1 MRRCGAK
8 AQAVVPAV
16 MGEVWRV
23 CWRACWSGLLMAAL
37 ASADD
42 AGIAASSQNLRL
54 RGGVVVGGCSDVGRG
69 CPFGSSTSAL
79 FCPCER
85 IRVCKLLALTAGT
98 KCELGVCLV
107 YVCVGEFEL
116 CEYARTHMQ
125 RCLWVRMVCGV
136 WCVVEVCQ
144 CASEA

>member
-23 CWRACWSGLLMAAL
+23 CWWVCWSGLLMAAL

-54 RGGVVVGGCSDVGRG
+54 RGGGVVGGCSDVGHG
-69 CPFGSSTSAL
+69 CPFGSNTSAL

-85 IRVCKLLALTAGT
+85 IRVCKLLALTAGA

-107 YVCVGEFEL
+107 Y
-116 CEYARTHMQ
+116 M
-125 RCLWVRMVCGV
+125 
-136 WCVVEVCQ
+136 
-144 CASEA
+144 